1 MRAANIDRPTVYL
14 LPGLL
19 CDKDVWAAQA
29 VGLSGKANVVIPDFR
44 GFRSLRDMAAAVLA
58 SAPETFSVAGHSMGG
73 RVALE
78 ILRAAPER
86 TERIALLSTSCHAAT
101 EDEPERR
108 RDFIEIARSGGMSA
122 LASAWIPHLLHPDH
136 LADREM
142 VGAISRMVGRCSLE
156 DLQGQVQAL
165 LGRPDDSGVLR
176 GIRCP
181 ALIACGREDA
191 WGSADEHRKMAAMTP
206 HATLAIIDRCGHMM
220 TMEQPEETNRLLA
233 AWMAQTSGTVR

>member
-1 MRAANIDRPTVYL
+1 MRAANIDRPTVCL

-29 VGLSGKANVVIPDFR
+29 AVLSGKIDVVIPDFR

-58 SAPETFSVAGHSMGG
+58 AAPERFSVAGHSMGG

-86 TERIALLSTSCHAAT
+86 IERIALLSTSYRAADV
-101 EDEPERR
+101 DEPARR
-108 RDFIEIARSGGMSA
+108 ENFVETARNGGMST
-122 LASAWIPHLLHPDH
+122 LASAWIPRLLHPDH

-142 VGAISRMVGRCSLE
+142 VGAISRMIGRSRLGDLE
-156 DLQGQVQAL
+156 GQVQAL
-165 LGRPDDSGVLR
+165 LGRADDSSVLR
-176 GIRCP
+176 GISCP

-191 WGSADEHRKMAAMTP
+191 WGSADEHRKMAAMVP
-206 HATLAIIDRCGHMM
+206 HATLAIVGRCGHMM
-220 TMEQPEETNRLLA
+220 TMEQPEETNRLLL
-233 AWMAQTSGTVR
+233 AWMAQTSGTGR

>member
-29 VGLSGKANVVIPDFR
+29 AGLSGKAEVVIPDFR

-58 SAPETFSVAGHSMGG
+58 SAPEFFAVAGHSMGG

-86 TERIALLSTSCHAAT
+86 VERIALLSTSYHPAT

-108 RDFIEIARSGGMSA
+108 KNFIGIARSGGMSA

-136 LADREM
+136 LADREL
-142 VGAISRMVGRCSLE
+142 VGAISRMVGRCRLGDLE
-156 DLQGQVQAL
+156 GQVQAL
-165 LGRPDDSGVLR
+165 LGRADDSSILP

-191 WGSADEHRKMAAMTP
+191 WGSVDEHRKMAAMIP
-206 HATLAIIDRCGHMM
+206 HATLAIVGRCGHMM
-220 TMEQPEETNRLLA
+220 TMEQPGETNRLLL
-233 AWMAQTSGTVR
+233 AWMEQTSGIAR